1 MFNKAELE
9 IIKSAIKKRSAN
21 NTIILMAA
29 KKNNDA
35 RLIAEC
41 EETNRICK
49 SIIAKIDNAR
59 GVRIE

>member
-9 IIKSAIKKRSAN
+9 IIKNAIKKRSAN

-41 EETNRICK
+41 EETSRICK
-49 SIIAKIDNAR
+49 SIIAKIDNAK
-59 GVRIE
+59 G